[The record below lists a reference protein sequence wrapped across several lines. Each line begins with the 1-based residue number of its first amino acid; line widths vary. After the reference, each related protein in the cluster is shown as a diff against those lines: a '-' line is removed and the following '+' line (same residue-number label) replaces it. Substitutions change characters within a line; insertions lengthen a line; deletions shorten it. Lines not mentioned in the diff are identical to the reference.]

1 VSPAL
6 GKMPPSLKQLQR
18 RSYLGGHGVLAFG
31 QDALVLDLA
40 VSLKLM
46 SFVWGLSLLLPEPQF
61 FHLYNEVV

>member
-1 VSPAL
+1 MSPAL

-40 VSLKLM
+40 VSLTQTHELCLGPVP
-46 SFVWGLSLLLPEPQF
+46 SAP
-61 FHLYNEVV
+61 